1 MSRRRSSDDQKRGR
15 VAVPSATPAP
25 SPVRPGSP
33 ARCPARSA
41 ERSKSG
47 SSRLVPVARDPNSQS
62 SAAGTNILAEDSA
75 AAGNS
80 RESAG
85 SPREDRSGG
94 HQPVGRL
101 FCARRMITSR
111 FAPAAESSV
120 AASTA
125 RTARTCCT
133 CVVTSGP
140 SKPAIGSPNSF
151 QSLSAFAT
159 GASHEVR
166 TARISN
172 GLRDQARLAGSVF
185 NATSQLEALARFVGG
200 RVDLVQV
207 RGLSVARHRLRAGF
221 RQSPCRP
228 SATPRR
234 GRRRGEGV
242 SSRSGRSSRARSC

>member
-120 AASTA
+120 AASTG
-125 RTARTCCT
+125 RTARTCCAH
-133 CVVTSGP
+133 VVTSG
-140 SKPAIGSPNSF
+140 SSNPAIGSSNALE
-151 QSLSAFAT
+151 SLSA
-159 GASHEVR
+159 SLR
-166 TARISN
+166 ARP
-172 GLRDQARLAGSVF
+172 
-185 NATSQLEALARFVGG
+185 TRF
-200 RVDLVQV
+200 VDLVQV

-221 RQSPCRP
+221 RLSPCRP
-228 SATPRR
+228 SATSRR
-234 GRRRGEGV
+234 GRRRGEGA
-242 SSRSGRSSRARSC
+242 SSRSEISSRARSG